1 MTDSSMF
8 DSGLFAAPLV
18 IGLTV
23 FAFVLAG
30 FVKGV
35 IGMGLPT
42 VLVGLLSLVMSPAQ
56 AAALLVIPSFITN
69 IWQFFFGPHRLATIR
84 RLWPMMIAI
93 CAGTWLSNYFGLG
106 LLTADAA
113 GRARVALGVA
123 LIVYALL
130 GFTNVQFMVRRE
142 AEPWLGPLVG
152 AVTGMIL
159 AVTGVF
165 VIPAVPYL
173 QAMKL
178 DRDELVQA
186 LGLNFLVATVALAG
200 SLTGNGVVTA
210 EIGWASGLA
219 VAPAL
224 LGMAVG
230 QWLRLRIRPDVFRL
244 CFFIGMLLLGAH
256 LALLH

>member
-1 MTDSSMF
+1 MF
-8 DSGLFAAPLV
+8 DSGLFASPLV
-18 IGLTV
+18 LAFTV

-56 AAALLVIPSFITN
+56 AAALLVIPSLITN
-69 IWQFFFGPHRLATIR
+69 IWQFVFGPHRMATVR
-84 RLWPMMIAI
+84 RLWPMMVAI
-93 CAGTWLSNYFGLG
+93 CAGTWLATLAGFG
-106 LLTADAA
+106 LLTAEAA
-113 GRARVALGVA
+113 GRAKNALGVSLIAYA
-123 LIVYALL
+123 LI
-130 GFTNVQFMVRRE
+130 GFTNVRFAVPRHAE
-142 AEPWLGPLVG
+142 AWLGPLVG

-200 SLTGNGVVTA
+200 SLAGNGVITT
-210 EIGWASGLA
+210 EIGSASLFA

-224 LGMAVG
+224 LGMAGG
-230 QWLRLRIRPDVFRL
+230 QWLRLRIRADVFRL
-244 CFFIGMLLLGAH
+244 CFFLGMLLLGAH